1 VLKCK
6 KIERAKDHGFKEI
19 WKVKI
24 INKPA
29 TDFLRRKVT
38 PPKAYWAKAI
48 TLAGGAVHCLI

>member
-38 PPKAYWAKAI
+38 PPKAYWAKAV
-48 TLAGGAVHCLI
+48 TLAGIKAE